1 MEIIIKGDD
10 KKLLKQVEDL
20 ARKLGL
26 MVSRKKK
33 TELSVQKERSEKL
46 FQIMEEIADSNVF
59 SSIKDPVEWQREQRK
74 DRRLPGRE

>member
-26 MVSRKKK
+26 IVSRKKQ
-33 TELSVQKERSEKL
+33 TELNLQKDRSEKL
-46 FQIMEEIADSNVF
+46 FQIMEEIAASNAF
-59 SSIKDPVEWQREQRK
+59 GSIKDLVVWQREQRK
-74 DRRLPGRE
+74 YRPLPGRE